1 MIAILLIK
9 EIPTKE
15 RPRERFMRYG
25 KEALSNHELIAILL
39 RTGTNQ
45 TSVLALA
52 HQIMRKHPSMR
63 KISQTSVSEL
73 TKIAGMG
80 QAKAIQLL
88 SALELGKRLYEETF
102 GNEPFLTDAKKVYQ
116 WMRPRLES
124 STQEEF
130 HALYLNTKGRL
141 ITSKKLFVGSLS
153 SAIVHPRE
161 LFKYAVSVSSASV
174 ILVHNHPSGDP
185 EPSRNDD
192 TMTEMMHKNGVM
204 MDIPILDH
212 IVIGHGRY
220 FSYREAGKM

>member
-1 MIAILLIK
+1 MLLIK
-9 EIPTKE
+9 EIPSKE

-25 KEALSNHELIAILL
+25 KEALSNQELIAILL

-45 TSVLALA
+45 TSVLSLA
-52 HQIMRKHPSMR
+52 HQIMRTHTSMR
-63 KISQTSVSEL
+63 KISQTSVNEL
-73 TKIAGMG
+73 TKITGMG

-88 SALELGKRLYEETF
+88 SALELGKRLFEESF
-102 GNEPFLTDAKKVYQ
+102 GNEPLLTDPEKVYD

-161 LFKYAVSVSSASV
+161 LFKYAVSVSAANV

-185 EPSRNDD
+185 EPSKSDD
-192 TMTEMMHKNGVM
+192 TMTMTMIQNGDM

-212 IVIGHGRY
+212 IVVGQGVY
-220 FSYREAGKM
+220 FSYREQGKM